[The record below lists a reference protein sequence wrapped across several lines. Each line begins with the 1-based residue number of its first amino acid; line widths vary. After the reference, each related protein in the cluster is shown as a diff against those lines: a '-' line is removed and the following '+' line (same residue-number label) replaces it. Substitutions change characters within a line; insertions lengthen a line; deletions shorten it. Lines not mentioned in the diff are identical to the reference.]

1 MSDLLER
8 RVFGRAGF
16 PVTTLG
22 FGTVAVGNLGRPM
35 PDDVARSLVQHAWDS
50 GVRLFDTAPMY
61 GHGLAELRLAAELS
75 DFPRDEYVLVTK
87 VGRSL
92 TPAAPG
98 SFDSS
103 PWVDTPSLRIDYDY
117 SFDGVMRQVDDSLHR
132 MGTDHFDVLLVHDI
146 DHWTHG
152 DSQPQRFREALDGAF
167 PALIALRDQGVVR
180 AIGAGVNDVDV
191 SLAVA
196 GAVDIDCLLIAG
208 TYTLLDQ
215 EAGREL
221 LPLCRGRGI
230 AVINGRVFGSG
241 VLATGPTPRAR
252 FDYAPAPQD
261 VLTRVASIEQICRA
275 HAVELG
281 AAALQFAG
289 AHGAIANVCVGSS
302 RVSQQEQTLRWA
314 AMEIPAAFWGDLA
327 DSGLVEM
334 PAPLPS
340 AISG

>member
-1 MSDLLER
+1 MRNLLER
-8 RVFGRAGF
+8 RTFGRAGF
-16 PVTTLG
+16 TVTALG
-22 FGTVAVGNLGRPM
+22 FGTVALGNLGQSM
-35 PDDVARSLVQHAWDS
+35 SDEVARSLVQYAWDR

-61 GHGLAELRLAAELS
+61 GHGLAESRLAAELTERR
-75 DFPRDEYVLVTK
+75 RDDYVLVTK

-92 TPAAPG
+92 TPAEPN

-117 SFDGVMRQVDDSLHR
+117 SYDGVMRQVDESLHR

-146 DHWTHG
+146 DRWTHG
-152 DSQPQRFREALDGAF
+152 DAQPQRLGEALDGAF
-167 PALIALRDQGVVR
+167 PALLALRDQGVVR

-196 GAVDIDCLLIAG
+196 GTVDIDCLLIAG
-208 TYTLLDQ
+208 TYTLLNQ
-215 EAGREL
+215 EAGRDL
-221 LPLCRGRGI
+221 LPLCVERGI

-252 FDYAPAPQD
+252 FDYAPAPQE
-261 VLTRVASIEQICRA
+261 VLTRVAAIEKLCRS
-275 HAVELG
+275 HAVEIG

-289 AHGAIANVCVGSS
+289 AHGAIANVCVGASS
-302 RVSQQEQTLRWA
+302 VNQQKQNFLWSA
-314 AMEIPAAFWGDLA
+314 ADIPAAFWGDLA

-334 PAPLPS
+334 PAPNP
-340 AISG
+340 